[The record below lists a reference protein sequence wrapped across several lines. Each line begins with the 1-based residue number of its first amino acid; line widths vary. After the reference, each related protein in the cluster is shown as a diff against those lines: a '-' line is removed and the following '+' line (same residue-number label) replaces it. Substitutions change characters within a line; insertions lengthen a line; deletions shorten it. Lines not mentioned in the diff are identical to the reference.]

1 MTSFSTSPHNRRQFL
16 ARSVS
21 AAAAGLFLS
30 PAFTLADEPLL
41 PYFENR
47 GWLVGCWTRPWAAFD
62 YRVGMDAMVEAGF
75 KYIALTGA
83 KTRTKRV
90 IAVDTTLDE
99 AATVGEEARRRGL
112 TITNVYGGGVSLEKG
127 PQDLRKLIDNCQA
140 AGGLSVLLSGIGNE
154 QTYEACC
161 RTVAECCDYAADKRI
176 AIVLKPHGGMTGTG
190 PQIRDAA
197 GRVNRANFTVMYDP
211 GNIFFYS
218 EGKVNPV
225 EDVKAVAGLV
235 TGVSV
240 KDYLPPNNVALT
252 PGTGNV
258 DFPALFA
265 QLRRGGLT
273 GGPLMIEMVNPGDP
287 DQTLDEVKKA
297 KRFVEQLV
305 GIV

>member
-1 MTSFSTSPHNRRQFL
+1 MTSLPTPPHNRRQFL

-21 AAAAGLFLS
+21 AATAGLFLS
-30 PAFTLADEPLL
+30 PSFALADEPLL

-75 KYIALTGA
+75 KYVALTGA

-90 IAVDTTLDE
+90 IAVDTTLEE
-99 AATVGEEARRRGL
+99 AATVGEEAKQRGL
-112 TITNVYGGGVSLEKG
+112 TITNVYGGGVALEKG

-161 RTVAECCDYAADKRI
+161 RTVAECCDYAAEKRI
-176 AIVLKPHGGMTGTG
+176 AIVLKPHGGTTGTG

-197 GRVNRANFTVMYDP
+197 GRVNRPNFTVMYDP
-211 GNIFFYS
+211 GNIFYYS

-252 PGTGNV
+252 PGAGNV

-265 QLRRGGLT
+265 ELRRGGLK

-305 GIV
+305 GIA